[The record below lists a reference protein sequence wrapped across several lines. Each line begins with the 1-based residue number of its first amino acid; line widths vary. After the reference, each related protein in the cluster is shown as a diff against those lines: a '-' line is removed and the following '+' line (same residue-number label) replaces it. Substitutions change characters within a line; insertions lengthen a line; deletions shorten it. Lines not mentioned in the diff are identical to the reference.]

1 MGRSASYAMDGRT
14 MRTWKEVMHVKK
26 ARVLGLSFLLAAA
39 VAVPMTAP
47 TLALAEDNDA
57 ALGAQPVSDVQPVAA
72 GLIEVNGVEY
82 GTLEDA
88 LAAVPADQPAT
99 VKLLGDVTIPD
110 GMKLT
115 IATDVTVVLNGRTL
129 KSLDSGDRPIYV
141 KASGSIAID
150 GTAAGS
156 AVVIDNPTSYG
167 LLEAEMGADITVK
180 GGTYTGDTNNGCLF
194 RVIAADNVAS
204 KVLLEGL
211 TVETNGA
218 VFNNKGTVLSSSKLE
233 LAVIGGTYTSST
245 AQTKIFYTD
254 TMNRDAVIFEGVTA
268 TCTNGQPVIEIAGSD
283 ATFRDCNF
291 AVNGVNANN
300 YSDTAIFVGYM
311 GKATI
316 ESGTYTS
323 KGHGAYIG
331 TSGGEIEVTGG
342 TVQGDKGSI
351 QADADGETYANAESI
366 VTIKG
371 GTIEGNLG
379 GVTHGKATSAFIVT
393 GGDIAGEFVLKENGT
408 GGDASASVSGGTF
421 NKPVPEDMLAPDC
434 VMGEPDENGNY
445 TVHKHEWATDLS
457 FDETGHWYSCTKC
470 DAKDSVASH
479 EAAVE
484 LVGVEDA
491 SCGKEGY
498 TGDKVCKDCGYVL
511 EKGQVVPATG
521 KHAADEWTANTTDH
535 WHVCTVCSKPY
546 DIGAH
551 QFGEWTIVKEA
562 TATGSGTRE
571 HICTV
576 CGKVVSETIPAEG
589 VVAGP
594 GSGSEG
600 QAAKGDVQAS
610 KVGSQIAKT
619 NDASMTILV
628 GVVIVAIVAVGLI
641 AFALLKRR
649 NQR

>member
-1 MGRSASYAMDGRT
+1 

-351 QADADGETYANAESI
+351 RPMPTAKPMPMPNPSSPS
-366 VTIKG
+366 
-371 GTIEGNLG
+371 
-379 GVTHGKATSAFIVT
+379 KAAPSRAT
-393 GGDIAGEFVLKENGT
+393 
-408 GGDASASVSGGTF
+408 
-421 NKPVPEDMLAPDC
+421 LA
-434 VMGEPDENGNY
+434 
-445 TVHKHEWATDLS
+445 A
-457 FDETGHWYSCTKC
+457 
-470 DAKDSVASH
+470 
-479 EAAVE
+479 
-484 LVGVEDA
+484 
-491 SCGKEGY
+491 
-498 TGDKVCKDCGYVL
+498 
-511 EKGQVVPATG
+511 
-521 KHAADEWTANTTDH
+521 
-535 WHVCTVCSKPY
+535 
-546 DIGAH
+546 
-551 QFGEWTIVKEA
+551 
-562 TATGSGTRE
+562 
-571 HICTV
+571 
-576 CGKVVSETIPAEG
+576 
-589 VVAGP
+589 
-594 GSGSEG
+594 
-600 QAAKGDVQAS
+600 
-610 KVGSQIAKT
+610 
-619 NDASMTILV
+619 
-628 GVVIVAIVAVGLI
+628 
-641 AFALLKRR
+641 
-649 NQR
+649 